1 MAGSGPRPVEI
12 LESRG
17 AEHRFRSWWRR
28 QSARRR
34 IALLLGASSALVLAL
49 FAAYLTRHQTP
60 SPTPTAWPA
69 EHAAVRYEGLLPV
82 DDPSGRT
89 ADFLISVR
97 NQDASFLTVS
107 QISFAYHGLTLRTD
121 PRLPVSVSPG
131 QTVHIQL
138 ITTASDCSH
147 IPVDD
152 ELPFIDVTFRNM
164 RAIGQESEI
173 LGDRYTSDLHREMT
187 AACRRG

>member
-1 MAGSGPRPVEI
+1 MRVEI

-17 AEHRFRSWWRR
+17 GERGVRRWWRGR
-28 QSARRR
+28 SVRRR
-34 IALLLGASSALVLAL
+34 VALAGGSVALLLLALVT
-49 FAAYLTRHQTP
+49 AYVTRPQP
-60 SPTPTAWPA
+60 APPVPTAWPA
-69 EHAAVRYEGLLPV
+69 EHAVVRYDGTLPFG
-82 DDPSGRT
+82 DPTGRT
-89 ADFLISVR
+89 ADFLIDVR
-97 NQDASFLTVS
+97 NQDQSPMTVV
-107 QISFAYHGLTLRTD
+107 QVLFDYRGLTLRTD
-121 PRLPVSVSPG
+121 PRLPVPVPPG
-131 QTVHIQL
+131 QTVRIQL
-138 ITTASDCSH
+138 ITTATNCSD